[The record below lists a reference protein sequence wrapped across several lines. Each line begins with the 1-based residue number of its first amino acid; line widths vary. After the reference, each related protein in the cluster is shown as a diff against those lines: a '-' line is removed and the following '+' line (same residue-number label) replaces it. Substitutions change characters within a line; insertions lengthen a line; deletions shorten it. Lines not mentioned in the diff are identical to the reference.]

1 MTRDGLRALLLTS
14 PLVAGAACGGDVVS
28 DGDDPIRQPGPGADG
43 GDDAGT
49 DDEPPRVD
57 GEGDCVETADF
68 FREKVWAPFMSTQC
82 FACHNPAGQARH
94 TDLVLQPVDVP
105 GYLEANL
112 ATLRDVARLEIDG
125 ESLLLLKPTG
135 AVEHGGAQQLV
146 DGDDRHE
153 ALAQL
158 VNLLEH
164 PVHCADDG
172 DYAEFFAGVEL
183 LDLDATLRRAVFA
196 LAGRFPTQEERDA
209 VSAGGEGALATVL
222 DAVMHEPTFST
233 RMMEIYNDQL
243 LTDAYLPGTKALDLL
258 DPDDYPSAF
267 WFSNMTGAAMTT
279 AQNRSNDAL
288 AREPLELV
296 KWVVENDRPFT
307 DIVAADY
314 TVANPFLARVYG
326 LDLGIFADENDP
338 AEWKQVKL
346 EAVPHA
352 GVLTTPVFLN
362 RYPTTDTNRNRGRAL
377 VTLQY
382 FLATDVLRLGAR
394 PLDGEAVSEHNP
406 TMYDYACTSCHEI
419 LDPVAGAF
427 GNWDDLGRYRPQ
439 PWYQDMRPPGLGDDV
454 IPGEMIETSLSW
466 LGAEI
471 AEDPR
476 FARAV
481 VHTLYRGLTGQKPLD
496 EPTDPSAPDYAARI
510 RAFEVQ
516 DYVFKGV
523 AQSFIDSGYDVR
535 QLITELVQTPYFRAV
550 NVEAV
555 DEARAL
561 ELQDLGAVQLVT
573 PEQLDRRIS
582 AATGYTW
589 SDENG
594 ALLPLSRPYHL
605 MYGGID
611 SEAVIERFG
620 ELNGVMANIA
630 DRMSNEVACL
640 VTSQDFAKPASAR
653 LLFPYV
659 EVDDLPGAG
668 DDAIRD
674 NIVFLHEQLLGETL
688 APDDPEI
695 ERTVALFHD
704 VIADGQSGIAAAEY
718 AATLIAPCRAVNDAT
733 TGEPFAV
740 PVVDDPDY
748 TVRAWMAV
756 VSAMLGD
763 FGFLYE

>member
-1 MTRDGLRALLLTS
+1 MKLTHAGLRALLLIT
-14 PLVAGAACGGDVVS
+14 PLTAGAACQGDVVS
-28 DGDDPIRQPGPGADG
+28 DDGDPLRVPGPGADA
-43 GDDAGT
+43 DAD
-49 DDEPPRVD
+49 DDEDPPRVD
-57 GEGDCVETADF
+57 GDGDCLETADF

-105 GYLEANL
+105 GYLEANI

-125 ESLLLLKPTG
+125 ESLLLLKPLNE
-135 AVEHGGAQQLV
+135 VEHGGAQQIVEGDERYEALVELV
-146 DGDDRHE
+146 D
-153 ALAQL
+153 
-158 VNLLEH
+158 LLEH
-164 PVHCADDG
+164 PVHCADDH

-183 LDLDATLRRAVFA
+183 LDLDGTLRRAVFA
-196 LAGRFPTQEERDA
+196 LAGRFPTQDERDM
-209 VSAGGEGALATVL
+209 VQEGGEAALATVL

-243 LTDAYLPGTKALDLL
+243 LTDAYLPGAKALNLL
-258 DPDDYPSAF
+258 DTGDYPNAF
-267 WFSNMTGAAMTT
+267 WFDDKTGAAKTT

-296 KWVVENDRPFT
+296 RYIVENERPFT
-307 DIVAADY
+307 DLVAADY

-326 LDLGIFADENDP
+326 LDLAIFTDPNDP
-338 AEWKQVKL
+338 AEWKKVTL
-346 EAVPHA
+346 ETVPHA

-362 RYPTTDTNRNRGRAL
+362 RYPTTDTNRNRARAL

-427 GNWDDLGRYRPQ
+427 ANWDDLGRYRPK
-439 PWYQDMRPPGLGDDV
+439 PWYQDMRPPGLGDEP
-454 IPGEMIETSLSW
+454 IPGEMLDASLSW
-466 LGAEI
+466 LGSKI

-481 VHTLYRGLTGQKPLD
+481 VHTLYQGLTGQKPLD
-496 EPTDPSAPDYAARI
+496 EPTDPAAPDYAAKI

-516 DYVFKGV
+516 DYVFKGI

-535 QLITELVQTPYFRAV
+535 ALIVELVQTPYFRAV
-550 NVEAV
+550 DVEAI
-555 DEARAL
+555 DDMRAL
-561 ELQDLGAVQLVT
+561 ELQDLGAVHLVT
-573 PEQLDRRIS
+573 PEQLDRRIQ
-582 AATGYTW
+582 AATGYAWT
-589 SDENG
+589 DENG
-594 ALLPLSRPYHL
+594 RLLPLSRPYHL

-611 SEAVIERFG
+611 SEAVVERFG

-640 VTSQDFAKPASAR
+640 VTSQEFAKATSQR
-653 LLFPYV
+653 ILFPYV
-659 EVDDLPGAG
+659 EPTDLPGTG

-674 NIVFLHEQLLGETL
+674 NIVYLHEQLLGETL

-695 ERTVALFHD
+695 DRTVALFED
-704 VIADGQSGIAAAEY
+704 VLADGQSGIAAAEY
-718 AATLIAPCRAVNDAT
+718 ATQLIGPCRAVNDPT
-733 TGEPFAV
+733 TGEPLSV
-740 PVVDDPDY
+740 PVIDDPDY

-763 FGFLYE
+763 FGFIYE